1 MNSTYVKAAALTL
14 AVSAGQSQA
23 AAAYTLNFDGVAS
36 GSAANTDAVA
46 LANGISFDFAQLL
59 PDKDAFGDTIP
70 NSDKWQID
78 PDAPPVLATNPLGRQ
93 YGAAPSGV
101 NALEGVDQPVLMHFA
116 SPIDLGTF
124 AVTLDNSTFGNPPPS
139 DILFL
144 DANKTVI
151 GTLSTSQPVPG
162 FVGAISAPIFG
173 VKEIVLASGAF
184 YDNITVAPV
193 PVPAA
198 VWLFGSA
205 VGGVLGLR
213 RQRLT

>member
-36 GSAANTDAVA
+36 GSATNTDAVA

-101 NALEGVDQPVLMHFA
+101 NGLVRCG
-116 SPIDLGTF
+116 
-124 AVTLDNSTFGNPPPS
+124 STR
-139 DILFL
+139 L
-144 DANKTVI
+144 DA
-151 GTLSTSQPVPG
+151 
-162 FVGAISAPIFG
+162 FC
-173 VKEIVLASGAF
+173 
-184 YDNITVAPV
+184 
-193 PVPAA
+193 
-198 VWLFGSA
+198 
-205 VGGVLGLR
+205 
-213 RQRLT
+213 